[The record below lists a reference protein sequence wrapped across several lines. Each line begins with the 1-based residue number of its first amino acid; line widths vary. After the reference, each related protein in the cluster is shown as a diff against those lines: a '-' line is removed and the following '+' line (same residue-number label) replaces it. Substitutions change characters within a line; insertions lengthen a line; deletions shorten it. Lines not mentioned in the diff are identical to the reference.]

1 MTAGLGAVIAFL
13 PNWCA
18 GMPDYNWG
26 RLRLIYFAIII
37 TATWSIRLGGGEPS
51 AVATPACLA
60 ILGLGA
66 IARDRR
72 DSLAMAAIAVIIAIT
87 GAEPWQ
93 VGPLAVTDSLSHL
106 TLASGG
112 AFAIAALFEQ
122 LRHVDT
128 ETRQRLWSESR
139 LDPLT
144 GVGNRRY
151 FDEVAQNEGQIAKSM
166 GLTYTVLMMDIDHFK
181 KVNDSHGHDGGDLV
195 LREVAARLRT
205 QARGGDIIARFGGEE
220 FAALFP
226 NTKEKTALAGA
237 ERFRRAICSRPI
249 VLSTGISVNVSISI
263 GIASA
268 DEADNF
274 NVKAALDR
282 ADAALYRA
290 KGQGRNRCICWA
302 DEFAA
307 SKPDPDNQRPGG

>member
-1 MTAGLGAVIAFL
+1 
-13 PNWCA
+13 
-18 GMPDYNWG
+18 
-26 RLRLIYFAIII
+26 
-37 TATWSIRLGGGEPS
+37 
-51 AVATPACLA
+51 
-60 ILGLGA
+60 
-66 IARDRR
+66 
-72 DSLAMAAIAVIIAIT
+72 
-87 GAEPWQ
+87 
-93 VGPLAVTDSLSHL
+93 L